1 MAFNLDDLT
10 KYTDENSFEL
20 ISKAV
25 LTTDLMSEI
34 DLRSGLKAGTVAI
47 NLMEGDAEIAD
58 LVCGWNPDGDVT
70 LTQVDLVIRDK
81 QIKMDLCPQDLREYW
96 ASQAL
101 KASAYL
107 EEVVAEQVI
116 ADYYVKQIKKGNENF
131 LINGDGT
138 ADGIK
143 DQITVAN
150 GANLQ
155 IGVTASAWTVTNCVE
170 QALNIFDA
178 IPEAVK
184 DRDDLIM
191 VVSPAAFATL
201 RRALVAQNYFHYNQG
216 EAKTLDLPG
225 TNLKVVKSSGLVG
238 SNYVFAGPASFIV
251 AGTGLE
257 DDFSTIQFFY
267 DKGQDVVKFLAKW
280 RLGVAVHQVN
290 MFATNGLA

>member
-1 MAFNLDDLT
+1 MAFDLSALT
-10 KYTDENSFEL
+10 KYTDELSFEL
-20 ISKAV
+20 IGKAV

-34 DLRSGLKAGTVAI
+34 DLRTNLKAGTVAI
-47 NLMEGDAEIAD
+47 NLLEGDMTIAD
-58 LVCGWNPDGDVT
+58 LACGWNPEGDIT
-70 LTQVDLVIRDK
+70 LSQVDIVIRDK
-81 QIKMDLCPQDLREYW
+81 QVKMELCPQDLREYW
-96 ASQAL
+96 ASQSL
-101 KASAYL
+101 KASAHN
-107 EEVVAEQVI
+107 EEIPAEQVI
-116 ADYYVKQIKKGNENF
+116 ADYYVKQLKKANENF

-155 IGVTASAWTVTNCVE
+155 LGATASAWTVSNAVE

-178 IPEAVK
+178 IAEEVK
-184 DRDDLIM
+184 DREDLIM

-216 EAKTLDLPG
+216 EAKVLDLPG
-225 TNLKVVKSSGLVG
+225 TNLKVVKSSGLIG

-257 DDFSTIQFFY
+257 DDFSSFKFFY
-267 DKGQDVVKFLAKW
+267 DQGEDIVKFMAKW

-290 MFATNGLA
+290 LFATNGLA